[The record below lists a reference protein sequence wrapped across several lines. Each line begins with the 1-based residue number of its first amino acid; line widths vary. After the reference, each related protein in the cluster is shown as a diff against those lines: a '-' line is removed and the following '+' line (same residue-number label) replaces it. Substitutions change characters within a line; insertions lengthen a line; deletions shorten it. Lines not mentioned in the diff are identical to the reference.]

1 MTGGH
6 GTSNPDVERIRGGR
20 KPEENPSGG
29 ISRCPW
35 RDMPSEME
43 SHGGVC
49 FGERRTE
56 SGRET
61 PNVLTLEKA
70 EAGVLGDGCLI

>member
-6 GTSNPDVERIRGGR
+6 GTSNPDVERTREGR

-43 SHGGVC
+43 SQGGSALVS
-49 FGERRTE
+49 TE
-56 SGRET
+56 LSQEGRH
-61 PNVLTLEKA
+61 LT
-70 EAGVLGDGCLI
+70 CSH

>member
-1 MTGGH
+1 M
-6 GTSNPDVERIRGGR
+6 SLERYALRD
-20 KPEENPSGG
+20 G
-29 ISRCPW
+29 IS
-35 RDMPSEME
+35 
-43 SHGGVC
+43 GGVC

>member
-1 MTGGH
+1 MTSGH
-6 GTSNPDVERIRGGR
+6 GTSNPNVERTRGGR

-29 ISRCPW
+29 ISRCSW

-43 SHGGVC
+43 SQRVC
-49 FGERRTE
+49 LGECRTE